1 MRKFLLTA
9 VLFASATALF
19 AQNLDDVQD
28 QISKKNYVQAKARI
42 DKVLAD
48 PKGQKSANAWYYKGV
63 IYNELAKDSTQ
74 DNSAYRAEAY
84 DALKKAQELDPKNVM
99 GELEQNWRLF
109 DIYNYYL
116 NNAIKLHNSKDY
128 AGALNNYKKAI
139 EVQQYIH
146 GKNFAYNNQTLP
158 ALDTA
163 VTLYAGSAALF
174 AKDTAAGMQYFQQI
188 ADAKV
193 PGKDYMQAY
202 QMLVDYY
209 NRKGDQANAQKYAAL
224 GKQLYPESEYWT
236 YYELADP
243 ALKED
248 KTKLLAKY
256 EEMISRNPDNG
267 GLALDYAIELFN
279 YTYGQNKPADYKAAQ
294 SKLDGVIQKAI
305 DLNKSAEAN
314 YLMVQ
319 NISNQI
325 YDLQEAQRAIK
336 GTKPE
341 DVKKKSA
348 YTADIN
354 KKYDDLGKYGE
365 TAAQLFSERNDLKTV
380 EKANYKQV
388 LTQLANY
395 YRFKKQ
401 PDKAKTYD
409 DKAKALG

>member
-28 QISKKNYVQAKARI
+28 KISKKKYEDAKASI

-63 IYNELAKDSTQ
+63 IYNELAKDSSK
-74 DNSAYRAEAY
+74 DNSAYRAEAFE
-84 DALKKAQELDPKNVM
+84 ALKKAQELDPKNVM

-109 DIYNYYL
+109 DIYNNYL
-116 NNAIKLHNSKDY
+116 NTAIKLHNSKDY

-146 GKNFAYNNQTLP
+146 QKNFTYNNQSLP

-163 VTLYAGSAALF
+163 VNLYAGSAALF
-174 AKDTAAGMQYFQQI
+174 SNDTTAAMQYFQQI

-193 PGKDYMQAY
+193 SGKDYMQAY

-209 NRKGDQANAQKYAAL
+209 NRKGDQANAEKYAAL
-224 GKQLYPESEYWT
+224 GKQLYPDSQYWT
-236 YYELADP
+236 YYQLQDP
-243 ALKED
+243 SLRED
-248 KTKLLAKY
+248 KSKLLAKY
-256 EEMISRNPDNG
+256 EDMLSKNPNDAN
-267 GLALDYAIELFN
+267 LSLDYAIELFN
-279 YTYGQNKPADYKAAQ
+279 YTYGQNKPADYTTAQ
-294 SKLDGVIQKAI
+294 AKLDAAIRKAI
-305 DLNKSAEAN
+305 EVNKSAEAN

-319 NISNQI
+319 SISNQI
-325 YDLQEAQRAIK
+325 YDIQEAQRAIK

-341 DVKKKSA
+341 DIKKKNA
-348 YTADIN
+348 MTAQIN
-354 KKYDDLGKYGE
+354 AKYEDLAKYGE
-365 TAAQLFSERNDLKTV
+365 AAAQLFAERTDLKNV
-380 EKANYKQV
+380 EKANYKSV

-401 PDKAKTYD
+401 ADKAKTYE

>member
-19 AQNLDDVQD
+19 AQNLDDVQE
-28 QISKKNYVQAKARI
+28 QISKKNYAKAKTAI

-48 PKGQKSANAWYYKGV
+48 SKGQKSANAWYYKGV

-84 DALKKAQELDPKNVM
+84 EALKKSQELDPKNVM
-99 GELEQNWRLF
+99 GEVEQNWRLF

-116 NNAIKLHNSKDY
+116 NAAIKQHNAKDY

-139 EVQQYIH
+139 EIQQYIH
-146 GKNFAYNNQTLP
+146 GKGFAYNNQTLP

-163 VTLYAGSAALF
+163 VNLYAGSAALF
-174 AKDTAAGMQYFQQI
+174 AKDTATGMQYFQQI

-236 YYELADP
+236 YYELSDP
-243 ALKED
+243 TLRDD
-248 KTKLLAKY
+248 KNKLLAKY
-256 EEMISRNPDNG
+256 EEVIAKNPESG
-267 GLALDYAIELFN
+267 SLALDYAIELFN
-279 YTYGQNKPADYKAAQ
+279 YTYGQNKPADYKALQDKTTAA
-294 SKLDGVIQKAI
+294 IQKAI

-325 YDLQEAQRAIK
+325 YDMQEAQRAIK

-341 DVKKKSA
+341 DIKKKNG

-354 KKYDDLGKYGE
+354 KKYDDLVKYGE
-365 TAAQLFSERNDLKTV
+365 TAAQLFSERNDLKAV
-380 EKANYKQV
+380 EKANYKAV
-388 LTQLANY
+388 LSQLANY

>member
-1 MRKFLLTA
+1 MRKFFLTVLL
-9 VLFASATALF
+9 LASATALF
-19 AQNLDDVQD
+19 AQDLDKVQE
-28 QISKKNYVQAKARI
+28 QISKKNYTEAKNQI

-63 IYNELAKDSTQ
+63 IYNELAKDSTK

-84 DALKKAQELDPKNVM
+84 EALKKSQELDPKNVM

-109 DIYNYYL
+109 DIYNNYL
-116 NNAIKLHNSKDY
+116 NTAIKLHNSKDY
-128 AGALNNYKKAI
+128 PGALNNYKKAI

-146 GKNFAYNNQTLP
+146 QKNFSYNNQTLP

-163 VTLYAGSAALF
+163 VNLYAGSAALF
-174 AKDTAAGMQYFQQI
+174 SNDTTAAMQYFQNI

-209 NRKGDQANAQKYAAL
+209 NRKGDQANAEKYAAL
-224 GKQLYPESEYWT
+224 GKQLYPESQYWT
-236 YYELADP
+236 YYQLQDP
-243 ALKED
+243 SLQGD

-256 EEMISRNPDNG
+256 EEMLSKNPNDAN
-267 GLALDYAIELFN
+267 LSLDYAIELFN
-279 YTYGQNKPADYKAAQ
+279 YTYGQTKPADYAAVQ
-294 SKLDGVIQKAI
+294 TKLDAAIKKAI
-305 DLNKSAEAN
+305 DVNKSAEAN

-319 NISNQI
+319 SLSNQI
-325 YDLQEAQRAIK
+325 YDLQEQQRAIK

-348 YTADIN
+348 MTAQIN
-354 KKYDDLGKYGE
+354 AKYDDMVKYGE
-365 TAAQLFSERNDLKTV
+365 AAAQLFSQRTELKTV

-401 PDKAKTYD
+401 PEKAKSYD
-409 DKAKALG
+409 DKAKSLG